1 MPRRRKKTRM
11 SPFAV
16 FYTLLGLAVG
26 SFLNLCIHRIPG
38 GESIVT
44 PGSRCPHCKKAV
56 RPYDNIP
63 LVSYLVLR
71 GKCRFCKSAISFRYP
86 LVELLTGLAFWG
98 CLEVWGFTPP
108 TLVNSLFL
116 SLLIVLVFVDY
127 DHQVLPDRITKPG
140 IVAGVFLSPFQSEVL
155 FQDAFSYRI
164 ASALPGVSPETL
176 LPWAGSLLGALVGGG
191 ILWITGYVYRLVRKK
206 KGLGLGDVKM
216 MAMVGAFLGWPM
228 ALLTIFVGSLLGSI
242 LGIFLILFKG
252 KTLQTKLAFGTLLGG
267 GAAFSLFF
275 GLSFVRWYHAR
286 LLERF

>member
-1 MPRRRKKTRM
+1 
-11 SPFAV
+11 
-16 FYTLLGLAVG
+16 
-26 SFLNLCIHRIPG
+26 
-38 GESIVT
+38 
-44 PGSRCPHCKKAV
+44 
-56 RPYDNIP
+56 
-63 LVSYLVLR
+63 VSYLVLR

-228 ALLTIFVGSLLGSI
+228 ALLTIFVGSLSGSI

-252 KTLQTKLAFGTLLGG
+252 RTLQTKLAFGTLLGG